1 MPQYKHQ
8 TTRCVESELFPG
20 VSVILKK
27 MTEGRR
33 MELRAV
39 MGVPQK
45 KIRDMRREQAIIE
58 AQKEEIRDYPR
69 WLDLQDEHEQLMTDA
84 INPAWITWGVKQIE
98 GLEVDGKSLGVDDWK
113 DWPSALFDEVLGFVQ
128 EEAQLNGS
136 ERKNSELPSTSKEPE
151 AQTQSLS
158 IVESAKNA
166 DSGEIETA
174 VSITQNT

>member
-1 MPQYKHQ
+1 MPHYKHQ

-33 MELRAV
+33 MELRTA

-58 AQKEEIRDYPR
+58 AQKEEIRDYSR
-69 WLDLQDEHEQLMTDA
+69 WLDLQEEHEQLLTA
-84 INPAWITWGVKQIE
+84 VINPAWITWGVKQIE

-136 ERKNSELPSTSKEPE
+136 ERKNSELPSTLKELE
-151 AQTQSLS
+151 APIQSLS
-158 IVESAKNA
+158 TVESVKSE
-166 DSGEIETA
+166 DSGATETA
-174 VSITQNT
+174 ASTIQST